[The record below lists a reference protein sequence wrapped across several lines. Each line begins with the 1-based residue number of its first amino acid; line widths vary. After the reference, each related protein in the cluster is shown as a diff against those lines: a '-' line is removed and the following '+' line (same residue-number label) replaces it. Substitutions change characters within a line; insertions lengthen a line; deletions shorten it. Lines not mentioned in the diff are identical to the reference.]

1 MNVFGKE
8 SNFLFF
14 YKLTWNANLK
24 KFFFSLLGGG
34 GGGGGAKERG
44 RVSVCA

>member
-14 YKLTWNANLK
+14 YKLTWNANLN
-24 KFFFSLLGGG
+24 FFFLCVCGGG
-34 GGGGGAKERG
+34 GVKRGG